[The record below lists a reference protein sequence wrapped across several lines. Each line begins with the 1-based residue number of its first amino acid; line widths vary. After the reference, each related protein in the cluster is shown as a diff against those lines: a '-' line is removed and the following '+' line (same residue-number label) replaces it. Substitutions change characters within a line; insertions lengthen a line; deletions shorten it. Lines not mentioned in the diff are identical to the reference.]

1 MAIDFPA
8 SPTLNDVFTVGN
20 VTYVWDGTKWT
31 ASVTGGI
38 SLDKIEEGNTSA
50 EVIDTGSDGRF
61 VVTTEGTERLRVINT
76 GNVGIG
82 TTSPGYPLHVFS
94 STSTVGIR
102 VDGGGDSI
110 VSFANA
116 GSAVGAV
123 GIAAGNIAGGGSG
136 NIGIQSG
143 SSLLFATGGVNEKA
157 RIDSSGRLGIGTSSP
172 GQKLHIAG
180 LGATALAVQTN
191 SANNNAAL
199 HFLNSSGTI
208 KTAFT
213 CDTDTGAEKFYLSHN
228 GVDALVIDSSQR
240 VGIGTTSPQG
250 KLEVSNTAEAPTIR
264 LTRPGSADFEFY
276 ASSETFILTDKRN
289 SSERLRI
296 DSSGRLGIGT
306 SSPSALLELG
316 GSVALGSTRAIYA
329 RYPGDSASSARTAFE
344 ITANESGTEKA
355 TFRVMGDGSI
365 QGNSYAGTVFRN
377 SSGDEIA
384 RFDTSNRLG
393 IGATPAAWDT
403 DDGLEAI
410 QLNSYGALWNYY
422 NNVQLA
428 FNTYQ
433 SSTGDK
439 YLTADEAAK
448 YTLDSGGNHVWY
460 TASSGSANAAVTF
473 SERARIDNSGRLLVG
488 TSSASQVSTLLL
500 QGRGSATGAAIARLC
515 TTNAAPADGD
525 ALGIVAFSDSG
536 HTTAAQISVVRDGGT
551 WTSGTSQPTRLE
563 FSTTAN
569 GASSPTERMRID
581 SAGNVTFRT
590 GTTPDRNGSGTA
602 FVDSSGSGSPVYLY
616 FKKTFNGSRDAI
628 DFNHNGTSVGVIQF
642 TNTATSYA
650 TSSDYRLKENVTP
663 VTDGI
668 TRLQQLKPARF
679 NFIADP
685 DKTVDGFLAHEVQD
699 IVPEA
704 ITGEKDAVDEDG
716 NPKYQGIDQSKLVPL
731 LTAALQEAVAK
742 IETLE
747 GMVAVNNITIDEQQ
761 HQLST
766 LAARLTALESA

>member
-61 VVTTEGTERLRVINT
+61 VVTTEGTERVFVDANGYVGVGIGSPDGLLTLPAAASNTPKIRLQSAASDVDVAISSYGDANGTYAAFGANHYLNSSGNDASFDATKRSAYVFVDGRNSGAVTFGTNSSGTATERLRITSAGLVGIGTSSPGTLLELAGNGTAIVRTTNNNPGIGENALIGGYEFYKADASGSGAGVVGAVRMRSADSVGSSAYMTFSTALGGTANDVERVRIT
-76 GNVGIG
+76 GVGRVGIG
-82 TTSPGYPLHVFS
+82 TTSPNSKLAVSNGGAESFEFYPADASNVNKINYYNRS
-94 STSTVGIR
+94 
-102 VDGGGDSI
+102 
-110 VSFANA
+110 
-116 GSAVGAV
+116 GAV
-123 GIAAGNIAGGGSG
+123 YCDAVQNAASHQFA
-136 NIGIQSG
+136 IQG
-143 SSLLFATGGVNEKA
+143 TERA
-157 RIDSSGRLGIGTSSP
+157 RIDSSGRL
-172 GQKLHIAG
+172 
-180 LGATALAVQTN
+180 
-191 SANNNAAL
+191 
-199 HFLNSSGTI
+199 
-208 KTAFT
+208 
-213 CDTDTGAEKFYLSHN
+213 
-228 GVDALVIDSSQR
+228 
-240 VGIGTTSPQG
+240 
-250 KLEVSNTAEAPTIR
+250 
-264 LTRPGSADFEFY
+264 
-276 ASSETFILTDKRN
+276 
-289 SSERLRI
+289 
-296 DSSGRLGIGT
+296 
-306 SSPSALLELG
+306 
-316 GSVALGSTRAIYA
+316 
-329 RYPGDSASSARTAFE
+329 
-344 ITANESGTEKA
+344 
-355 TFRVMGDGSI
+355 
-365 QGNSYAGTVFRN
+365 
-377 SSGDEIA
+377 
-384 RFDTSNRLG
+384 
-393 IGATPAAWDT
+393 
-403 DDGLEAI
+403 
-410 QLNSYGALWNYY
+410 
-422 NNVQLA
+422 
-428 FNTYQ
+428 
-433 SSTGDK
+433 
-439 YLTADEAAK
+439 
-448 YTLDSGGNHVWY
+448 
-460 TASSGSANAAVTF
+460 
-473 SERARIDNSGRLLVG
+473 LVG
-488 TSSASQVSTLLL
+488 TSTARGTFYNGTSNFPLAQIEGTSFATSGLSITRSDASASGAGVFLAKQRSGSNGGNALVAANDNFGTISF
-500 QGRGSATGAAIARLC
+500 QGGDGTNLVEGAAIQAFVDSTPGANDMPGRL
-515 TTNAAPADGD
+515 T
-525 ALGIVAFSDSG
+525 
-536 HTTAAQISVVRDGGT
+536 
-551 WTSGTSQPTRLE
+551 
-563 FSTTAN
+563 FSTTAD

-704 ITGEKDAVDEDG
+704 ITGEKDAVDEDN

-742 IETLE
+742 IESLE